1 MSFLSASS
9 ISVSISNSDR
19 LYESIFTVEYQQML
33 IPYDIPFSTMN
44 LSSLSFID
52 KISRSAL
59 ADFDLP
65 WVMIISKRLQN
76 CANILVEVIVRKAD
90 IETSSKHSFVYISVL
105 AFLFELSSIG
115 RFLITSMLIFTMSRD
130 WWWYALPIFEPRLA
144 RLNIQSRPSSSVW
157 CTGISVRL
165 GSEHIAYRR

>member
-1 MSFLSASS
+1 MQISESCCTCDISFSSTVFFLVHASMSFLSASA

-33 IPYDIPFSTMN
+33 IPYDIPLSTMN

-65 WVMIISKRLQN
+65 
-76 CANILVEVIVRKAD
+76 
-90 IETSSKHSFVYISVL
+90 
-105 AFLFELSSIG
+105 
-115 RFLITSMLIFTMSRD
+115 
-130 WWWYALPIFEPRLA
+130 
-144 RLNIQSRPSSSVW
+144 
-157 CTGISVRL
+157 
-165 GSEHIAYRR
+165 